1 MKNMLHVEKRIMA
14 ASALLVLLT
23 GILVSLASILPMYQ
37 SVRSQIEAASL
48 ANARARQTSIDYQL
62 ASYQAIATQFTS
74 RTEIRK
80 RLEAWLQQ
88 DISLQELQDYS
99 QPRLQEPASQTPH
112 LAAMFR
118 TSQGETIAAIGD
130 YASRIPAR
138 ALQPGNSGTCLF
150 TLSEASGD
158 IPLIKASAAIH
169 NAVGEV
175 IGHDILFFHPTAL
188 AHHLQGF
195 ANYDNQA
202 KIFIYQHSPPLVLA
216 RPHSSDQ
223 TTTALQPEILHPI
236 MQADHQLPPS
246 GLHRISGGDGTVL
259 IVQPL
264 EEGNSSLLIMV
275 SRPVF
280 YALAYHNLYWIY
292 ALIMVLLLLATLASR
307 QAIRPLLATLTR
319 QARQL
324 DSHQTELR
332 LAASVFENTREA
344 IAITDSGLHII
355 RANPSML
362 LLSGRS
368 QDELASQPLSQY
380 LHITGEDNPQFFLLR
395 QLCEAGRWQG
405 EVGHLRSSGDSLR
418 TSLLN
423 ISTVYDDKGDI
434 LYHIHVFSDIT
445 TRKAAELKIRQ
456 LAEQDPLTGLLNRNS
471 MLQCIRDAIE
481 QQQRFS
487 LLFIDLDKF
496 KPVNDTHGHQAGDQ
510 VLRLVAK
517 RLQGAARS
525 SDIIARIGGDE
536 FLILLTTPDTRD
548 FVQRIA
554 ADIVQRLTQPFD
566 IEGALIEIGAS
577 LGVAHFPEHGA
588 SADAIIHAA
597 DLAMYSAKR
606 NGGNQFHTADG
617 HQDS

>member
-1 MKNMLHVEKRIMA
+1 MKTMLNIEKRIMA

-23 GILVSLASILPMYQ
+23 GMLVSLASILPMYH

-62 ASYQAIATQFTS
+62 ASYQAIARQFTS

-99 QPRLQEPASQTPH
+99 LPRLQEPASQTPQ

-118 TSQGETIAAIGD
+118 ISQGETIAAIGD
-130 YASRIPAR
+130 YASQIPAR
-138 ALQPGNSGTCLF
+138 ALQTDSCGTCFF
-150 TLSEASGD
+150 TLSETD
-158 IPLIKASAAIH
+158 NDTPLVKASAAIQ
-169 NAVGEV
+169 NAAGTV
-175 IGHDILFFHPTAL
+175 IGYDILFFHPTAL

-202 KIFIYQHSPPLVLA
+202 KIFLYQHNPPLALG
-216 RPHSSDQ
+216 RSIDDPEG
-223 TTTALQPEILHPI
+223 TALYPHALDAVMQPSS
-236 MQADHQLPPS
+236 LPPPP
-246 GLHRISGGDGTVL
+246 GLHRLSGGEGSIL
-259 IVQPL
+259 IVHPL
-264 EEGNSSLLIMV
+264 EQGNSSLIIQVPAPL
-275 SRPVF
+275 F

-292 ALIMVLLLLATLASR
+292 ALILALLLLATLASR
-307 QAIRPLLATLTR
+307 QAIRPLLSTLTR
-319 QARQL
+319 QTKQL
-324 DSHQTELR
+324 HQHQTELR

-344 IAITDSGLHII
+344 IAITDPSLHII
-355 RANPSML
+355 RANSSMQR
-362 LLSGRS
+362 LSGCN
-368 QDELASQPLSQY
+368 QDELTGQPLSHY
-380 LHITGEDNPQFFLLR
+380 LHMADPHNQPFFLQR
-395 QLCEAGRWQG
+395 QLCETGRWQG
-405 EVGHLRSSGDSLR
+405 EVGHTHKRGDSLR

-423 ISTVYDDKGDI
+423 ISTVYDDNGTA
-434 LYHIHVFSDIT
+434 LYHIHIFSDIT
-445 TRKAAELKIRQ
+445 ARKSAELKIRQ
-456 LAEQDPLTGLLNRNS
+456 LAEHDPLTGLLNRAS
-471 MLQCIRDAIE
+471 ILQCIRDAIE
-481 QQQRFS
+481 RQQRFS

-510 VLRLVAK
+510 VLQLVAK
-517 RLQGAARS
+517 RLQSAARS

-536 FLILLTTPDTRD
+536 FLILLETPDSRE

-554 ADIVQRLTQPFD
+554 ADIVHRLTQPFD
-566 IEGALIEIGAS
+566 IESALVEIGAS
-577 LGVAHFPEHGA
+577 LGIAHFPEHGT
-588 SADAIIHAA
+588 SADTITHAA